1 MLCGTRYGG
10 TSGQEA
16 ERHPGRRRLASASGA
31 PRSSIA
37 GGGVSELPTRLGLGS
52 NNSANSGCRAGVGAY
67 FAGDVGGSSRGT
79 HASDPYAFPDTS
91 ANALIQ
97 CRGSRSGTG
106 PAHAQRPLPEG
117 IPGEARRSL
126 LRLIGA
132 VRWAETRV
140 KLTSP
145 TAAVPATA
153 FARLAVR
160 AEVALAG
167 RGPECTAQKAAGMAP
182 GDTSSSSYGSRGD
195 LVRHW
200 EPERFGLFEA
210 DRVIMRPLAAR

>member
-16 ERHPGRRRLASASGA
+16 GRHAGRRRFASAPGA
-31 PRSSIA
+31 PRSSFA
-37 GGGVSELPTRLGLGS
+37 GGAVSELPTHLGLGR
-52 NNSANSGCRAGVGAY
+52 NNSANGGCRAGVGAY
-67 FAGDVGGSSRGT
+67 FAGDVGGGSRGT
-79 HASDPYAFPDTS
+79 HASDPYAFPDTTANALRTHAPDS
-91 ANALIQ
+91 YAFPDPAANALIQ
-97 CRGSRSGTG
+97 CRGSRGGTG
-106 PAHAQRPLPEG
+106 PADAQQPLPEG

-132 VRWAETRV
+132 ARWAETRV
-140 KLTSP
+140 KLTIP

-167 RGPECTAQKAAGMAP
+167 RGPEP
-182 GDTSSSSYGSRGD
+182 R
-195 LVRHW
+195 
-200 EPERFGLFEA
+200 
-210 DRVIMRPLAAR
+210 